1 MVDARRSFMRQ
12 MASVTVGSIV
22 APIGALYA
30 NEAEAMRECEATNS
44 RSRGFGALRPMRP
57 ANTQQLGDIISGNLV
72 NREILSLPEGF
83 SYTVV
88 SGVGQIMNDGN
99 PVPAKHDG
107 MAAFQQKLVR
117 NGREIYSRAV
127 HLVRNHEIDVGQQ
140 LFGVDQGVRT
150 SAFYRYDLMVSAG
163 GATTVVVDSRTGL
176 VRRHNASLSGTV
188 HNCAGG
194 RTPWNTWI
202 SCEEDVQT
210 PTSNPE
216 NVSKK
221 HGYNFELS
229 AFTPQRRIRPLPL
242 KDMGRFRHEA
252 AVTDPRTTNVFQTE
266 DRPDS
271 CFYAFVPRIRNRA
284 FGHLIR
290 GGALYAMAIRLN
302 QRSTCN
308 GERLPVSRLNG
319 RNVVDTRT
327 GMQAFLGQP
336 LKVAWVKIDEPDPE
350 SDTVR
355 REAQSKGA
363 SVFRKGEGLIFDEE
377 KGLAYFCASQGG
389 DAELGQI
396 WCYDPVNETVTLVL
410 ESVNKRFLALPDNIV
425 VGPDKTLYVCEDN
438 AERAHVVGIGE
449 NGKTFRMVENLLNRG
464 ELTGVCFSQDSGLTC
479 CIYRD
484 DRREISV
491 GV

>member
-1 MVDARRSFMRQ
+1 
-12 MASVTVGSIV
+12 MASVTVGSVV
-22 APIGALYA
+22 APLGALYA
-30 NEAEAMRECEATNS
+30 NEADAALECDATNS
-44 RSRGFGALRPMRP
+44 RSLGFGALTPRVPI
-57 ANTQQLGDIISGNLV
+57 NTSELGDIISGNLV
-72 NREILSLPEGF
+72 GRSILSLPAGF

-88 SGVGQIMNDGN
+88 SGVGQTMDDGN
-99 PVPAKHDG
+99 RVPGKHDG
-107 MAAFQQKLVR
+107 MAAFQEKFVR
-117 NGREIYSRAV
+117 NGREVWSRAV
-127 HLVRNHEIDVGQQ
+127 YLVRNHELDVGQE
-140 LFGVDQGVRT
+140 LFGENQGVRT

-163 GATTVVVDSRTGL
+163 GATTLVVDARTGL
-176 VRRHNASLSGTV
+176 LRRHRASLSGTV

-194 RTPWNTWI
+194 KTPWNTWI

-216 NVSKK
+216 NVSRK

-229 AFTPQRRIRPLPL
+229 AFTPTKAIRPLPL
-242 KDMGRFRHEA
+242 TDMGRFRHEA
-252 AVTDPRTTNVFQTE
+252 AVTDPRTTNVYQTE

-271 CFYAFVPRIRNRA
+271 CFYAFVPKIRNRT

-290 GGALYAMAIRLN
+290 GGSLYAMAIRLN
-302 QRSTCN
+302 QRSTCS
-308 GERLPVSRLNG
+308 GERLPVARING
-319 RNVVDTRT
+319 TNVVDTRT
-327 GMQAFLGQP
+327 GVQAFLGQP
-336 LKVAWVKIDEPDPE
+336 LKVSWVKIDEPDPE

-363 SVFRKGEGLIFDEE
+363 SVFRKGEGLIFDDET
-377 KGLAYFCASQGG
+377 GLAYFCASQGG

-410 ESVNKRFLALPDNIV
+410 ESVNKRFLSLPDNIV

-438 AERAHVVGIGE
+438 SERSHVVGIDG
-449 NGKTFRMVENLLNRG
+449 NGKTFRMVENILNQG
-464 ELTGVCFSQDSGLTC
+464 ELTGICFSPDKRMMFVNVQDAGLTC
-479 CIYRD
+479 CIFRD